1 MAGQY
6 ISALELT
13 TSSGGKTI
21 GGAYYDSLRGVLLF
35 TSSPNPSNINQ
46 VQPRRATSVAF
57 TGEYASA
64 AAVGGFPAVSFF
76 QSLNGNLGFVR
87 ALDATGASWGPVVYP
102 DADPRASVGMF
113 TSLAVLSSGVPA
125 IAYQDASLQPTGGV
139 RFVRATDANGGGWG
153 TPFQVASFAGG
164 GQYVTLAVGN
174 TVPVITYYAVQSN
187 QLFLVRAI
195 DAVGSNW
202 TAPVLIDTNRGQ
214 YARAAFNTAGILHVA
229 YVSALSAGGQIF
241 LAIANDASA
250 SNFTIRGGPVYAEV
264 NSLALTF
271 VVASQTPLLVFSHVI
286 AIEQTVA
293 LSVATTPAAT
303 AWGPVLELANATYSG
318 ETDRGLCGG
327 CFVSNKTAG
336 GVSVATVATI
346 PTAMW
351 FDQRQGYVFLRQA
364 ADAGATSLSSTV
376 LLYDKGNFTV

>member
-1 MAGQY
+1 VLALASAGPLYVGQY

-13 TSSGGKTI
+13 NGTGSKTI
-21 GGAYYDSLRGVLLF
+21 GAAYYDSLRGVLLF
-35 TSSPNPSNINQ
+35 TSSPDPTALNR

-64 AAVGGFPAVSFF
+64 AVVGGFPAVSFF
-76 QSLNGNLGFVR
+76 QSFDGYLGYVR
-87 ALDATGASWGPVVYP
+87 ALDSTGAGWGSVVFP
-102 DADPRASVGMF
+102 DADSRASVGMF
-113 TSLAVLSSGVPA
+113 TSLAMLSTGVPA

-139 RFVRATDANGGGWG
+139 RFVKANDANGASWG

-164 GQYVTLAVGN
+164 GQYITLAVGN
-174 TVPVITYYAVQSN
+174 SVPMITYYAVQSS

-202 TAPVLIDTNRGQ
+202 TAPVLIDTSRGE

-241 LAIANDASA
+241 LAIANDATA
-250 SNFTIRGGPVYAEV
+250 SSFTIRAGPVYAEV

-271 VVASQTPLLVFSHVI
+271 VVGTQVPLLVFSHVI

-293 LSVATTPAAT
+293 LSVATTTAAT
-303 AWGPVLELANATYSG
+303 AWGPILEMANSTYSG
-318 ETDRGLCGG
+318 
-327 CFVSNKTAG
+327 
-336 GVSVATVATI
+336 GVSATTVSTI

-351 FDQRQGYVFLRQA
+351 FDQKPGYVYLRQA
-364 ADAGATSLSSTV
+364 ADAGATSLSPTV
-376 LLYDKGNFTV
+376 LLYDKGAFPV